1 MEWRLLNPEQLSLT
15 IVTSSRKNIL
25 ITVLLGVT
33 WVAALAVGART
44 LFRYETTPGRIGA
57 ISATWPVAS
66 VVPRQTD
73 KPTLLMLAHP
83 HCPCSRASVG
93 ELAQIAAHTVGKLN
107 AYVLFVKPAGA
118 GADWDDTD
126 LRRSAAA
133 IPGVTVLTDEDGV
146 EAARFG
152 AKTSGH
158 TLVFAAD
165 GTLIFS
171 GGITASRGHA
181 GSNAGESAV
190 LAALNQ
196 QAVPLS
202 RTPVFGCALQKR
214 DSDLEAMLCSK

>member
-1 MEWRLLNPEQLSLT
+1 MS
-15 IVTSSRKNIL
+15 SSRKNIFL
-25 ITVLLGVT
+25 TALLGAT
-33 WVAALAVGART
+33 WVAALAFGART
-44 LFRYETTPGRIGA
+44 LFRYETTPGPIGT
-57 ISATWPVAS
+57 ISAKWPAVS

-93 ELAQIAAHTVGKLN
+93 ELAQVMAHAVGKVN

-118 GADWDDTD
+118 RADWDDTD

-133 IPGVTVLTDEDGV
+133 IPGVAVFTDENGI

-152 AKTSGH
+152 VETSGH

-165 GTLIFS
+165 GALVFS

-196 QAVPLS
+196 EAVPHS

-214 DSDLEAMLCSK
+214 DSDAGAMLCLK

>member
-1 MEWRLLNPEQLSLT
+1 VASPLLNV
-15 IVTSSRKNIL
+15 ISSRKNIF
-25 ITVLLGVT
+25 ITVLLGAT
-33 WVAALAVGART
+33 WVAALAFGGRT
-44 LFRYETTPGRIGA
+44 LFRYETTPGRIGTVSSQWPGG
-57 ISATWPVAS
+57 SA
-66 VVPRQTD
+66 VPRPID

-93 ELAQIAAHTVGKLN
+93 ELAQIIAHAAGKVN

-118 GADWDDTD
+118 GTDWDDTD

-133 IPGVTVLTDEDGV
+133 IPGVTVITDENGV
-146 EAARFG
+146 EAANFG

-165 GTLIFS
+165 GTLVFS

-181 GSNAGESAV
+181 GSNTGESAV
-190 LAALNQ
+190 LAVLNQ
-196 QAVPLS
+196 EAVPLS

-214 DSDLEAMLCSK
+214 DSDPEALLCSK